1 MNCVLPI
8 TYFGNI
14 DFFSALLKADQILI
28 EKHEHFIKQTY
39 RNRCEIYGANGKLSL
54 IVPIKHGRKE
64 HTPVSECIIDNSTR
78 WQTLHLRSIES
89 GYRRSPYFEYYESR
103 FIPFFSKKYDS
114 LTELCIGSMNLSLSF
129 LKTEI
134 NFSFT
139 ESYQKSYD
147 SFIDFRSIADPKNN
161 KAEKQLPYQ
170 QVFENKFGK
179 INNLSVLD
187 LIFNEGPQAL
197 QLLKN

>member
-1 MNCVLPI
+1 MNCLLPI

-14 DFFSALLKADQILI
+14 GYFSTMLHADKILI
-28 EKHEHFIKQTY
+28 DKHEHFIKQTY
-39 RNRCEIYGANGKLSL
+39 RNRCEIYGANGKLAL
-54 IVPIKHGRKE
+54 IVPIRHGRKE
-64 HTPVSECIIDNSTR
+64 HTPVSECLIDNSTR

-89 GYRRSPYFEYYESR
+89 GYRRSPYFEYYEDR
-103 FIPFFSKKYDS
+103 FIPFFQKKYDS
-114 LTELCIGSMNLSLSF
+114 LYELCIDSLHLSLSF

-139 ESYQKSYD
+139 ESYQKEII
-147 SFIDFRSIADPKNN
+147 SFTDFRPFADPKI
-161 KAEKQLPYQ
+161 KQSEHPINYF
-170 QVFENKFGK
+170 QVFENKYGK

-187 LIFNEGPQAL
+187 ILFNEGPQAL